1 MASIKQAWTTLSER
15 QIKDIEKA
23 EELIWNITARERTDF
38 PHEFPEGFTTNYLL
52 EQIAKLLDAAI
63 RLDKA
68 ESDAGKT
75 RWKTTRDFI
84 TPEEIK

>member
-1 MASIKQAWTTLSER
+1 MASIKQEWTTLSER
-15 QIKDIEKA
+15 QIRDIEKA
-23 EELIWNITARERTDF
+23 EELIWHITHGELTDF

-52 EQIAKLLDAAI
+52 EQIAKLLDAAR

-75 RWKTTRDFI
+75 RWKTARDFF
-84 TPEEIK
+84 TPKEIK